1 MNVSLVQIFGAF
13 LTIGVRLTGIMLFA
27 PFFGSVVI
35 PARVKAVLVMSF
47 TALLYPMMSARM
59 PHLNI
64 SQWPAMVFGELLIG
78 VALGV
83 ATNVVFDGVQM
94 AGQVLSVQ
102 MGYSLVNILDPQ
114 TQVESTVMATFHQ
127 TVAMLIF
134 LRLDVHFWILR
145 ALVKSFDYLPPS
157 TGHFGAAFTSAALES
172 GASVFAIGI
181 QIAAPV
187 LSATLLADIALG
199 LLGKASPQ
207 LPLMLLGPAVKSVLG
222 LLVLISALKYW
233 PGMFE
238 HLFLNSMGQADHLLH
253 LAQQPQAQ

>member
-1 MNVSLVQIFGAF
+1 MSISLVQVFGAL

-27 PFFGSVVI
+27 PFFGSLVI
-35 PARVKAVLVMSF
+35 PARVKAVLVIAL
-47 TALLYPMMSARM
+47 TALLYPMLSPRM
-59 PHLNI
+59 PQMSI
-64 SQWPAMVFGELLIG
+64 SQWAMMAFGELMIG

-127 TVAMLIF
+127 MIAMLIF
-134 LRLDVHFWILR
+134 LRLNVHFWILR
-145 ALVKSFDYLPPS
+145 ALARSFDYLPPS
-157 TGHFGAAFTSAALES
+157 SAHFGAGFTSAVLQAGS
-172 GASVFAIGI
+172 SVFSIGI

-199 LLGKASPQ
+199 LLGKAAPQ
-207 LPLMLLGPAVKSVLG
+207 LPLLLLGPAVKSVLG
-222 LLVLISALKYW
+222 ILILISALKYW
-233 PGMFE
+233 PGIFE
-238 HLFLNSMGQADHLLH
+238 HLFLNSMSQADHILH
-253 LAQQPQAQ
+253 LAQ